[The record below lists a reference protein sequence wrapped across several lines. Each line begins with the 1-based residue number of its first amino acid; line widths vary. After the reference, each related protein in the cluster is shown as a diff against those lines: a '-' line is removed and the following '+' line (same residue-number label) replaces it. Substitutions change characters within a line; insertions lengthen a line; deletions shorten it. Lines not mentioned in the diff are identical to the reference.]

1 MRVTESALAKESTFE
16 RFRLIA
22 GVSDLP
28 GSGFCGDGSQDL
40 GPLPRPQ
47 TARGAREPPEMASKG
62 SGPLLPPHFS
72 FQTSSPPQV
81 ALGIFPCTGN
91 PKSFCSHCAAVLRAK
106 HFLLDVTKGPTQLT
120 CLVISLACGFC
131 I

>member
-16 RFRLIA
+16 CFRLIA

-62 SGPLLPPHFS
+62 SGPLCPRTSHSRRPALPEWPWA
-72 FQTSSPPQV
+72 SSLVQETPRAFAATVQ
-81 ALGIFPCTGN
+81 L
-91 PKSFCSHCAAVLRAK
+91 CSE
-106 HFLLDVTKGPTQLT
+106 PN
-120 CLVISLACGFC
+120 ISS
-131 I
+131 